1 MDRPLRCIFDS
12 SDHAALL
19 RSPVLEDFLRFL
31 GALVSA
37 CSDRP
42 LLPSTSPA
50 PPCVLEIEAIM
61 GELITWVNEIPPI
74 AQPMRYGNKAFRTWH
89 NRLVK
94 SVVGISRRILD
105 AGVSASNGTSIA
117 LGSEIEIAAY
127 LVDSFGNPTRID
139 YGTGHET
146 NFFIFLY
153 CLGRLGL
160 FQPEDLPSLAL
171 RAFPSYLKVCRKLQR
186 TYWLE
191 PAGSHG
197 VWSLDDYHFLAFLL
211 GSAQL
216 LNHKVIRPKSVLSA
230 DILEDYS
237 NDYIY
242 LAAVKTITEVKSG
255 APFAE
260 HSPIL
265 SDLAGLP
272 SWGKVNEQLG
282 RLYRTEVLG
291 KLPVTQHLV
300 FGKLFPYN
308 WAPSRTPCP
317 SDAAAR
323 LYDFIDHGITIPDD
337 AISSP
342 EGSNWASEVGAT
354 QSTSPSAFTITG
366 VAPWAKKS

>member
-1 MDRPLRCIFDS
+1 MDRPLRYIFDS
-12 SDHAALL
+12 SDHAAFL
-19 RSPVLEDFLRFL
+19 RSPVLEDFFRFL
-31 GALVSA
+31 GALITA
-37 CSDRP
+37 CSDQP
-42 LLPSTSPA
+42 NLSPSSSV
-50 PPCVLEIEAIM
+50 PPFVSEIETIM
-61 GELITWVNEIPPI
+61 NELISWVTEIPPI
-74 AQPMRYGNKAFRTWH
+74 SQPMRYGNKAFRIWH
-89 NRLVK
+89 TRLVK
-94 SVVGISRRILD
+94 SVIGISKRILN
-105 AGVSASNGTSIA
+105 AGSKSTTLKESNSITPGA
-117 LGSEIEIAAY
+117 EIEIAAY

-160 FQPEDLPSLAL
+160 FQPQDLSSLAL

-216 LNHKVIRPKSVLSA
+216 LNHKLIRPKSILSV
-230 DILEDYS
+230 DILDDFS

-242 LAAVKTITEVKSG
+242 LAAVKTIIEVKSG

-265 SDLAGLP
+265 SDLASLP
-272 SWGKVNEQLG
+272 SWSKVNDQLG
-282 RLYRTEVLG
+282 KLYRTEVLG

-300 FGKLFPYN
+300 FGKLFPSN
-308 WAPSRTPCP
+308 WEPTRTPCT
-317 SDAAAR
+317 SDATAR
-323 LYDFIDHGITIPDD
+323 LYNFIDGIEIPVDD
-337 AISSP
+337 AVS
-342 EGSNWASEVGAT
+342 GSNWASDA
-354 QSTSPSAFTITG
+354 PSAVITG
-366 VAPWAKKS
+366 VAPWAKK